1 VSPQAKRQCVR
12 HLQQEHTH
20 SERQACT
27 LVGVA
32 RSTARYQ
39 ATKRPDEQVLRA
51 QIRQLANKHK
61 RYGCPRITHLLHRA
75 GIQVNKKRVHRI
87 WKDEGLQMP
96 RRKVKK
102 RRVGPKGEVL
112 MRAQHSN
119 HVWTYDFIHD
129 RTEHGG
135 QLRILSVLDEFSR
148 RCLAI
153 LVGRSITSKDVIH
166 LLEWLF
172 QQHGAPKHLR
182 SDNGP
187 EFIACAVQRWLPQ
200 QHCDTIYITPGSPW
214 ENPYIESFFDK
225 LRQEC
230 LNGYLFVNVQEAQS
244 ICEQWRQEYNQYRP
258 HSSLNYMTPDE
269 FIRHHEAIPENE
281 TASTPRPGGTRTDE
295 SGKGE
300 FVHSDLP
307 IPLQFDVAR
316 HIDTMDG
323 IWQAT

>member
-1 VSPQAKRQCVR
+1 MSPQAKRQCVR
-12 HLQQEHTH
+12 HLQTEHAY

-39 ATKRPDEQVLRA
+39 ATTRPHEQALRA
-51 QIRQLANKHK
+51 QIRQLANQHK
-61 RYGCPRITHLLHRA
+61 RYGCPRITHLLHRI
-75 GIQVNKKRVHRI
+75 GVKVNKKRVHRL
-87 WKDEGLQMP
+87 WKDEGLQLP

-102 RRVGPKGEVL
+102 RRIGPKGEVL

-119 HVWTYDFIHD
+119 HVWSYDFIHD
-129 RTEHGG
+129 RTERGG

-148 RCLAI
+148 QCLAL
-153 LVGRSITSKDVIH
+153 LVSRSITSKDVIH
-166 LLEWLF
+166 LLDWLF

-187 EFIACAVQRWLPQ
+187 EFIAHAVRRWLPQ
-200 QHCDTIYITPGSPW
+200 QHCQTIFITPGSPW

-230 LNGYLFVNVQEAQS
+230 LNCYLFGNVQEAQH
-244 ICEQWRQEYNQYRP
+244 ILEQWRQEYNRYRP
-258 HSSLNYMTPDE
+258 HSSLNYLTPDE
-269 FIRHHEAIPENE
+269 FVRQHQATE
-281 TASTPRPGGTRTDE
+281 TDKASVNPVGTDE

-300 FVHSDLP
+300 FVRSDLL
-307 IPLQFDVAR
+307 IPSQWDMEQQLDRADRVWQ
-316 HIDTMDG
+316 DTYV
-323 IWQAT
+323 Q